1 LETEK
6 YGVFPKEYPAN
17 CPLQGRLS
25 NDMGLYLSGL
35 QVDLDTIRGN
45 LTGNQYI
52 REVLQT
58 VVILHFDNHP
68 LAARPVFLEDNSMHI
83 IQGQ

>member
-1 LETEK
+1 MVYSPRNIQPTVP
-6 YGVFPKEYPAN
+6 YRGGSVMIWG
-17 CPLQGRLS
+17 CI
-25 NDMGLYLSGL
+25 SGL

-68 LAARPVFLEDNSMHI
+68 LAARPVFLEDNTMHI